1 MSQNSTDRN
10 TLSVN
15 LLASLAA
22 TDNQFDPT
30 PAAPGVVNI
39 DTVKDDVGQK
49 TGVIGNEGLTDDLTP
64 TLGGFVDGGAGIV
77 ISIYANTE

>member
-1 MSQNSTDRN
+1 MSQNSSNRN
-10 TLSVN
+10 PLSAS
-15 LLASLAA
+15 LLASLTA
-22 TDNQFDPT
+22 TDNQFIPS
-30 PAAPGVVNI
+30 PAAPGLVNI